1 MYCQN
6 VPGVKTVNVKSP
18 RLKYKVV
25 ACFDPIFEGSEVR
38 VQTVARFV
46 GMGDACN
53 YVKTLERSP
62 TVTYINIE
70 Y

>member
-6 VPGVKTVNVKSP
+6 FPGVKTVNVKSP

-25 ACFDPIFEGSEVR
+25 ACFDPIFEGAEVR
-38 VQTVARFV
+38 VQTVARFSAI
-46 GMGDACN
+46 GDAN
-53 YVKTLERSP
+53 IYATSLERSP